1 MTDAIEVA
9 LISDNNDQFNS
20 VAVWDIRNGTTLMQ
34 YRGKLKRSL
43 ENLSILI
50 ISFIFRWRCSWKAHF
65 GPDQRRLP
73 RDSQQ
78 C

>member
-34 YRGKLKRSL
+34 YRGKLEIF
-43 ENLSILI
+43 EN
-50 ISFIFRWRCSWKAHF
+50 FFRFQLKFSVF
-65 GPDQRRLP
+65 
-73 RDSQQ
+73 
-78 C
+78 